1 MSSVGSGLRR
11 IDPTL
16 LLLILI
22 SCSCI
27 LLIISLLS
35 QNDYSMRET
44 GDYKTVKE
52 TQKEYEDP
60 DYFYGEIS
68 TCEVDSHSSRPD
80 SSKRI
85 FLKPPLAVLYGL
97 NKNRL

>member
-1 MSSVGSGLRR
+1 
-11 IDPTL
+11 
-16 LLLILI
+16 
-22 SCSCI
+22 
-27 LLIISLLS
+27 
-35 QNDYSMRET
+35 MRET

-85 FLKPPLAVLYGL
+85 VTRNPDCIYQYYYEG
-97 NKNRL
+97 NRVSFSI